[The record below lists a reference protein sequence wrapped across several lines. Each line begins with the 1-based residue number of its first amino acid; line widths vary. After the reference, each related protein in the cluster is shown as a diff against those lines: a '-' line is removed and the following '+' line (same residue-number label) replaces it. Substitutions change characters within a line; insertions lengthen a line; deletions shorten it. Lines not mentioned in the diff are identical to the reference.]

1 MREGIC
7 CLLCIT
13 KTAMNRPCSS
23 QFLLCGFF
31 VYLLHIIHIHPRRDI
46 ARVAVLH
53 ALVDVG
59 VLRRD
64 LWAALAQ
71 GLLYDAQIL
80 GLLIEVR
87 AAAVAE
93 EMAGVSGLFQPRVR
107 ERLVDDVT
115 DADACDAPVPIV
127 RRAGDDGRGESV
139 LGRDG
144 TARLDVRLK
153 ELKGLCARVDD
164 SRMPLASDFDAATL
178 PVDVL
183 VREAHDLD
191 DAQSLDAH
199 EVDDEEVAQTAQ
211 GILVRGKSLADLL
224 DLIDGEIFIV
234 LVEML
239 RIAQLQIGT
248 GVLVDEGEALR
259 DLVERADCRA
269 LDHEGRRTVAARA
282 HVFHVDADLVV
293 VHVAQ
298 RVEVLLHAPV
308 EEKADGKLV
317 GVARVRCRRAARN
330 IAREIF
336 VEMRDEILGCDGILP
351 HVHG

>member
-93 EMAGVSGLFQPRVR
+93 EMAGVAGLFQSCVSQC
-107 ERLVDDVT
+107 LVDDVADT
-115 DADACDAPVPIV
+115 DACDASLCVV
-127 RRAGDDGRGESV
+127 ARTGDDGRREAV
-139 LGRDG
+139 LRRNG
-144 TARLDVRLK
+144 AAFLDVRLE
-153 ELKGLCARVDD
+153 ELKGL
-164 SRMPLASDFDAATL
+164 LAGIDNAGVSLAADLDTSAL

-183 VREAHDLD
+183 VGETHDLD